1 MFADLVLVN
10 GQVITSNME
19 YDVNEAVAVTDNQIV
34 MVGTNEE
41 VKQLIGSQTEVVD
54 LAGRSLVPGF
64 IDSHLHITL
73 YGTNKLGVSCKEP
86 TIESLHDV
94 LKEIEKKVNETPI
107 GKWVRAWGFNQTKIS
122 ENRYPSRK
130 ELDLISSNHP
140 IILRR
145 ACGHISVVN
154 SKALEIAGIDEHT
167 TDPEGGIVVRDEEGV
182 PTGVLIE
189 NAQMPFYE
197 LADFT
202 HEELLQGLMMASND
216 FTASGITSIHDAG
229 VSSPENFRVM
239 QEAVR
244 NGKIQVRVYAIVSTI
259 NKSEEFVDKMIKAG
273 ISTGLGDEKF
283 KIGPAKVFTDGSSS
297 GPTAAMREPYT
308 DDSENSGIL
317 YFSQEELNRILGE
330 AHEKGFQITAH
341 AQGDRAI
348 EMMLNCIDE
357 ALKKHPRKNHRHR
370 IEHAGIT
377 MPDLV
382 ERMRQLEVIPIPNPA
397 FFLEYGDGYMKSYGE
412 RVNHMYPV
420 RDFID
425 KGIIAAGGSDS
436 PVTSFN
442 PLLGIHGAVNRKSS
456 TGQIVG
462 GNQRIGVLEAIK
474 LFTWNGAYASFEENI
489 KGSIEIGKLADLV
502 VLNGAILDVPTD
514 QIKDMQVDYTIIG
527 GKVVFQKESNNILSK
542 S

>member
-370 IEHAGIT
+370 VEHAGIT

>member
-1 MFADLVLVN
+1 
-10 GQVITSNME
+10 
-19 YDVNEAVAVTDNQIV
+19 
-34 MVGTNEE
+34 
-41 VKQLIGSQTEVVD
+41 
-54 LAGRSLVPGF
+54 
-64 IDSHLHITL
+64 
-73 YGTNKLGVSCKEP
+73 
-86 TIESLHDV
+86 
-94 LKEIEKKVNETPI
+94 
-107 GKWVRAWGFNQTKIS
+107 
-122 ENRYPSRK
+122 
-130 ELDLISSNHP
+130 
-140 IILRR
+140 
-145 ACGHISVVN
+145 
-154 SKALEIAGIDEHT
+154 
-167 TDPEGGIVVRDEEGV
+167 
-182 PTGVLIE
+182 
-189 NAQMPFYE
+189 
-197 LADFT
+197 
-202 HEELLQGLMMASND
+202 
-216 FTASGITSIHDAG
+216 
-229 VSSPENFRVM
+229 
-239 QEAVR
+239 
-244 NGKIQVRVYAIVSTI
+244 
-259 NKSEEFVDKMIKAG
+259 MIKAG

-308 DDSENSGIL
+308 DNSEYSGII

-330 AHEKGFQITAH
+330 AHKKGFQITAH

-348 EMMLNCIDE
+348 EMMLNCIEE

-397 FFLEYGDGYMKSYGE
+397 FFLEYGDGYIKSSGE
-412 RVNHMYPV
+412 RVNYMYPV

-456 TGQIVG
+456 TGQDVG

-527 GKVVFQKESNNILSK
+527 GKVVFQKESNDILSK

>member
-19 YDVNEAVAVTDNQIV
+19 YDVNEAVAVTDNLIV
-34 MVGTNEE
+34 AVGKNEE
-41 VKQLIGSQTEVVD
+41 VKRLIGSQTEVVD

-73 YGTNKLGVSCKEP
+73 FGTNKLGVSCKEP

-107 GKWVRAWGFNQTKIS
+107 GNWVRVWGFNETKIP

-130 ELDLISSNHP
+130 ELDHISSNHP

-167 TDPEGGIVVRDEEGV
+167 SDPAGGIVVRDEVGV

-189 NAQMPFYE
+189 NAQMPYYE
-197 LADFT
+197 LADYT
-202 HEELLQGLMMASND
+202 HEELLKGLMMASND
-216 FTASGITSIHDAG
+216 FIASGITSIHDAG

-244 NGKIQVRVYAIVSTI
+244 NGQVQVRTYAIVSTI

-308 DDSENSGIL
+308 DNSEHSGIL

-348 EMMLNCIDE
+348 EMMLNCIEE

-397 FFLEYGDGYMKSYGE
+397 FFLEYGDGYIKNYGE

-442 PLLGIHGAVNRKSS
+442 PLIGIHGAVNRKSS
-456 TGQIVG
+456 TGQDVG

-527 GKVVFQKESNNILSK
+527 GKVVFQKESNDILSK